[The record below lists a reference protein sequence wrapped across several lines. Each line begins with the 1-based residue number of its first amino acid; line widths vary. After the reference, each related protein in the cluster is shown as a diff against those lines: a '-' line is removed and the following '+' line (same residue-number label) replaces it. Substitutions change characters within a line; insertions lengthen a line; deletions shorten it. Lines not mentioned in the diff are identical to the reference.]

1 MITVL
6 IFFGFVACEM
16 EFCRGAVWPVYAYAA
31 IGALGGQ
38 DALAMYSAGLIAV
51 GLAEIGLRIFN
62 VYRGHLGVRP
72 GSQQLRLR
80 QTAAP
85 SAATA

>member
-6 IFFGFVACEM
+6 IFFGFVACELEM
-16 EFCRGAVWPVYAYAA
+16 RRGAQWPIIAYAA

-51 GLAEIGLRIFN
+51 GLAEIGLRRLNI
-62 VYRGHLGVRP
+62 YRGHLGVRP
-72 GSQQLRLR
+72 GLQQLRLR
-80 QTAAP
+80 WTAAP
-85 SAATA
+85 ATA

>member
-6 IFFGFVACEM
+6 IFFGFVACQLEM
-16 EFCRGAVWPVYAYAA
+16 HRGAWWPTLAYAA

-51 GLAEIGLRIFN
+51 GLAEIGLRTEGIS
-62 VYRGHLGVRP
+62 
-72 GSQQLRLR
+72 GSDR
-80 QTAAP
+80 AP
-85 SAATA
+85 SNYS